1 MQMAKV
7 VGTVVSTKKND
18 TLVGHKLLVVRF
30 LEKNL
35 KSYGETRIAVDTVGA
50 GVGELVLCVSG
61 AASRNAVGN
70 MNASIDAA
78 IVGIVDSLD
87 INVSSGNR

>member
-1 MQMAKV
+1 MQVAKV

-18 TLVGHKLLVVRF
+18 TLVGHPLRLGRV
-30 LEKNL
+30 LDNNL
-35 KSYGETRIAVDTVGA
+35 MSYGETRIGVSTVGA

-70 MNASIDAA
+70 ASAAVDAA
-78 IVGIVDSLD
+78 IVGIVDT
-87 INVSSGNR
+87 IGMSGS